1 MYNWSNY
8 CLIPVSGIMQSRGHT
23 NRFLYEFGA
32 RGIFPTGCLEL
43 GLIVVRFRRTLT
55 LTLTKPSSKPSFAIH
70 YLYSQTK
77 SSLASSYCMICLI
90 NFKMFRWDFMNSS
103 RHFLK
108 FTL

>member
-1 MYNWSNY
+1 MNVKAAEHE
-8 CLIPVSGIMQSRGHT
+8 LMR

-70 YLYSQTK
+70 YLYSQISPSFLATNA
-77 SSLASSYCMICLI
+77 SVSFNPLSLSLD
-90 NFKMFRWDFMNSS
+90 DFV
-103 RHFLK
+103 R
-108 FTL
+108 TAV